1 MNQPHLYA
9 SGIVLVFKK
18 KSQHYQKLFTWRKNN
33 TTTLTEEKNKQM
45 AKHFLKAAIS
55 VIVIVQESD
64 SCQLQSLH
72 LQHNFATMYSNI
84 FVWKMQNNA
93 AELSIQWGWELSSL
107 CIAKIRVSS
116 SMMRSK

>member
-1 MNQPHLYA
+1 M
-9 SGIVLVFKK
+9 
-18 KSQHYQKLFTWRKNN
+18 
-33 TTTLTEEKNKQM
+33 LTEEKNKQM

-84 FVWKMQNNA
+84 FV
-93 AELSIQWGWELSSL
+93 
-107 CIAKIRVSS
+107 
-116 SMMRSK
+116 